1 MAPPDP
7 PGSSPPNIDPQ
18 DLGELLEGP
27 SELLELPTSP
37 LLARTTAGPRFTFDL
52 TTNPISSDELAAP
65 FSQPNSASAARLS
78 RTQNGLKRG
87 PSSSDIDSDIDK
99 EHQNYENHHQYQNQA
114 SNEAKSL
121 IRQAR
126 ALIVK

>member
-37 LLARTTAGPRFTFDL
+37 LLARTIAGPRFTFDL
-52 TTNPISSDELAAP
+52 TTNPISLDELAAP
-65 FSQPNSASAARLS
+65 FSQPNSASTARLS
-78 RTQNGLKRG
+78 RTQNRLKYS
-87 PSSSDIDSDIDK
+87 PSSSNINSDIDK
-99 EHQNYENHHQYQNQA
+99 EY
-114 SNEAKSL
+114 
-121 IRQAR
+121 
-126 ALIVK
+126 